1 MAYGSVYIFNLYRE
15 AITVTEL
22 NGQGSGAKIAA
33 PAKGTSAPYYAPQQ
47 TSLGRTNLT
56 IKQLNEA
63 LFVNAPELNKLT
75 LNYGGQAWGAE
86 VLIPE
91 PPNPPLETDLWL
103 YLAYKEAFLF
113 DSSNGAIILQPGGKQ
128 SIELVQI

>member
-15 AITVTEL
+15 AVTVTAL
-22 NGQGSGAKIAA
+22 NGLGPGGSIAA

-56 IKQLNEA
+56 IKQLTA
-63 LFVNAPELNKLT
+63 PLFVNGPEINKLT
-75 LNYGGQAWGAE
+75 LNYGGQAWEAD
-86 VLIPE
+86 VFIPE